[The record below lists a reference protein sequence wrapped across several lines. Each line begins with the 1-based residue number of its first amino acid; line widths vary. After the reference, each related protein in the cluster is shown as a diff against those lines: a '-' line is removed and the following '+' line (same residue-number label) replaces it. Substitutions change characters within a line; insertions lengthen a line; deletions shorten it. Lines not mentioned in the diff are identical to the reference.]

1 MGDKMKCYVLTGIS
15 RRAIDEIAKRYIRTI
30 ELRSAHNVS
39 TALKVELGS
48 CVFLT
53 PAKLSDLEK
62 GCIGM
67 ISEVKGK
74 EVQSHSVFFATTRYF
89 EENEMTVV
97 RLKVEPKGIGRIVKV
112 YNAGILDTTEAEVVE
127 VSYFNAR

>member
-1 MGDKMKCYVLTGIS
+1 MRCYVLTGIS
-15 RRAIDEIAKRYIRTI
+15 RDTIDGIAKRYIRTI

-39 TALKVELGS
+39 TALKAELGT

-53 PAKLSDLEK
+53 PAKLSDLDR
-62 GCIGM
+62 GCIGI

-89 EENEMTVV
+89 EENEITVV
-97 RLKVEPKGIGRIVKV
+97 RLRLEPKGLGRIVRV
-112 YNAGILDTTEAEVVE
+112 YNAGILDATEAEVVE
-127 VSYFNAR
+127 VNYFDAR